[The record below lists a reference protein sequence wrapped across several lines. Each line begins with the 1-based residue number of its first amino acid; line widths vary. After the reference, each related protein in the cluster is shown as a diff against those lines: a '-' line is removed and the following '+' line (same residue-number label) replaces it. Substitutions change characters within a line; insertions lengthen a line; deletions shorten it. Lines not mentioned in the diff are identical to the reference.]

1 MPAKTT
7 EKGEIGEA
15 IVIAGLMRQ
24 EHDIA
29 IPFGHNQ
36 PYDLIVIRK
45 EDGSLEKVQVKY
57 TTGDGKIVKVKVE
70 STSAWVRHTYTP
82 DEVDGIAV
90 YDATVDRCF
99 YIRSD
104 VWGGQKGMNLR
115 LVPTANGQKKF
126 IRFADA
132 YTRLTGPILASE
144 SHSVSDS
151 ELPFDTQPE

>member
-15 IVIAGLMRQ
+15 MVIADLMRQ
-24 EHDIA
+24 GHDIA

-45 EDGSLEKVQVKY
+45 EDGRLEKVQVKY
-57 TTGDGKIVKVKVE
+57 NAGDGKIVKVKVV

-82 DEVDGIAV
+82 KEVDWIAV

-99 YIRSD
+99 YVHSE
-104 VWGGQKGMNLR
+104 VWGGQKSLNLR
-115 LVPTANGQKKF
+115 LVPTANGQEKF
-126 IRFADA
+126 IRFADS
-132 YTRLTGPILASE
+132 YGQLTGPIGE
-144 SHSVSDS
+144 SRSRPRATAQ
-151 ELPFDTQPE
+151 LPFEPSPE